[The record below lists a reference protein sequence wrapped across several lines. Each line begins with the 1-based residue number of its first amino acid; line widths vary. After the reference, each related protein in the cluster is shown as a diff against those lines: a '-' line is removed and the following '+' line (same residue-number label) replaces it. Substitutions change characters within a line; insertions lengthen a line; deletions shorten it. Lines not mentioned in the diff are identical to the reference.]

1 MRLGGTGLISMVKP
15 ARLYQRLLDNPG
27 QLIAYRDFE
36 RLLLAFGF
44 VVDRTVGSHRQ
55 YVHPQIPRP
64 LPVQPKGADAKRYQ
78 VRQFLDMV
86 EGYGL
91 HIEE

>member
-1 MRLGGTGLISMVKP
+1 MTRPEKLY
-15 ARLYQRLLDNPG
+15 ARLLSGPRSA
-27 QLIAYRDFE
+27 IAFRDFE
-36 RLLLAFGF
+36 RLLLSFGF
-44 VVDRTVGSHRQ
+44 TLARTVGSHRQ
-55 YVHPQIPRP
+55 YVHPLVPRP
-64 LPVQPKGADAKRYQ
+64 FPVQPQRKDAKRYQ

>member
-1 MRLGGTGLISMVKP
+1 MVKP
-15 ARLYQRLLDNPG
+15 ARLYLRLLSDPG
-27 QLIAYRDFE
+27 LQMSFRDFE

-44 VVDRTVGSHRQ
+44 ILDRTVGSHRQ
-55 YVHPQIPRP
+55 YVHPDVPRS
-64 LPVQPKGADAKRYQ
+64 LPIQPKGRDAKRYQ

>member
-1 MRLGGTGLISMVKP
+1 VTKLDK
-15 ARLYQRLLDNPG
+15 LYERLLANPTG
-27 QLIAYRDFE
+27 VIPFRDFE
-36 RLLLAFGF
+36 RLLTAFGF
-44 VVDRTVGSHRQ
+44 ELDRTSGSHRQ
-55 YVHPQIPRP
+55 YVHPLVPRP
-64 LPVQPKGADAKRYQ
+64 FPVQPQRKEAKRYQ

>member
-1 MRLGGTGLISMVKP
+1 MTGPTK
-15 ARLYQRLLDNPG
+15 LYERILANPDRIIG
-27 QLIAYRDFE
+27 FRDFE
-36 RLLLAFGF
+36 RLLRAFGF
-44 VVDRTVGSHRQ
+44 ELDRITGSHRQ
-55 YVHPQIPRP
+55 YVHRSVPRSF
-64 LPVQPKGADAKRYQ
+64 PVQPQGKDAKRYQ